1 MRVVGPC
8 VSGTSQVNHGSC
20 NGLECRV
27 GWPAATMAV
36 SDGGNA
42 LLSISR
48 QDAPG
53 VASGDTHER
62 RCLVQGHV
70 LSEQSTVQNLR
81 VLPVLF
87 ESMSHS
93 PYRRA
98 GPTPLGGAVHF
109 LRETVSRRSP
119 CRGSGQLTALGRS
132 AASTPRLSSPPVV
145 MDVRFSITIRTAQKP
160 TEPDRERFPMQTGR
174 RSPTGSDGAAV

>member
-1 MRVVGPC
+1 M
-8 VSGTSQVNHGSC
+8 T
-20 NGLECRV
+20 
-27 GWPAATMAV
+27 V

-70 LSEQSTVQNLR
+70 LSEQTVQNLES
-81 VLPVLF
+81 LPVLF

-93 PYRRA
+93 P
-98 GPTPLGGAVHF
+98 
-109 LRETVSRRSP
+109 
-119 CRGSGQLTALGRS
+119 
-132 AASTPRLSSPPVV
+132 
-145 MDVRFSITIRTAQKP
+145 
-160 TEPDRERFPMQTGR
+160 
-174 RSPTGSDGAAV
+174 

>member
-1 MRVVGPC
+1 MRRMSLSESSQFLLPRFLRRGHAPQGGPADVDAVALAQQLAEMGVVGPC

-20 NGLECRV
+20 NGLGCCV
-27 GWPAATMAV
+27 GWPAATMTV

-70 LSEQSTVQNLR
+70 LSEQTVSEPGAL
-81 VLPVLF
+81 LVLF

-93 PYRRA
+93 P
-98 GPTPLGGAVHF
+98 
-109 LRETVSRRSP
+109 
-119 CRGSGQLTALGRS
+119 
-132 AASTPRLSSPPVV
+132 
-145 MDVRFSITIRTAQKP
+145 
-160 TEPDRERFPMQTGR
+160 
-174 RSPTGSDGAAV
+174 